1 MHPLLNIAQEAAKAA
16 GKSIRYHLERFDAVE
31 VQQKGRNDFVS
42 QVDFEAEQRIIQTI
56 RKYHPDHAIMAE
68 ETGRHKTN
76 SRFEWIID
84 PLDGTTNFLHQFP
97 HFAVSIAVT
106 ENGKLQHAAIYDP
119 VKDEMF
125 SASRGEGAWLN
136 QSRIRVSEQKEL
148 ENSLMATGFPYYQF
162 DYADEYLA
170 GFKRFM
176 TETAG
181 VRRAGS
187 AALDLAYVACG
198 RVDGYWEYN
207 LKPWDIAAGA
217 LIVKEAGGLVTDFGG
232 GENYLQSGNIL
243 ATNPKLYKHMA
254 QIIGQTAPANRK
266 N

>member
-1 MHPLLNIAQEAAKAA
+1 MHPLLNIAKEAAEAA
-16 GKSIRYHLERFDAVE
+16 GKSIRYHLERFDAIE
-31 VQQKGRNDFVS
+31 VQQKGRNDYVS

-56 RKYHPDHAIMAE
+56 RKYHPDHSILAE

-97 HFAVSIAVT
+97 HFAVSIAVR

-119 VKDEMF
+119 IKQEMF
-125 SASRGEGAWLN
+125 SASRGQGAYLN
-136 QSRIRVSEQKEL
+136 QTRIRVSEQKEL
-148 ENSLMATGFPYYQF
+148 DNALLATGFPYYNF
-162 DYADEYLA
+162 EYTNEYLA
-170 GFKRFM
+170 GFREFM
-176 TETAG
+176 TKTAG
-181 VRRAGS
+181 IRRAGS

-217 LIVKEAGGLVTDFGG
+217 LIVSEAGGLATDFAGG
-232 GENYLQSGNIL
+232 DNYLESGNIL
-243 ATNPKLYKHMA
+243 ACNPKLYKHMA
-254 QIIGQTAPANRK
+254 KIIGQTAPANRK